1 MGDWRKAAKKL
12 MTGKWLKFDAEN
24 PAWTVTFQGEPQV
37 VEKTA
42 QQGPNA
48 GEVYQQMSFPVE
60 VNGEPKLLE
69 PNRSLLAY
77 IMDEDSTEDI
87 MGRTF
92 LIKCLD
98 LKGKRQ
104 WKMIEQ
110 GRGVTSQSWAGE
122 KKPQAEAEEPEK
134 PKKKPRAAQDKDK
147 EKFKAEI
154 AKKTAERKDQ
164 EEKDREW
171 TDEDQAKSEE
181 KAASYADNETLSD

>member
-1 MGDWRKAAKKL
+1 MGDWRKQAKKL

-37 VEKTA
+37 VDKTA

-60 VNGEPKLLE
+60 VNEEPRLLE

-110 GRGVTSQSWAGE
+110 GRGVASTSWAGE

-134 PKKKPRAAQDKDK
+134 PKKKPKAAPDKDK
-147 EKFKAEI
+147 EKFKKEV
-154 AKKTAERKDQ
+154 AKKTAERKAQ
-164 EEKDREW
+164 EEEAEREIEENEDIGS
-171 TDEDQAKSEE
+171 TEETSGDQA
-181 KAASYADNETLSD
+181 

>member
-1 MGDWRKAAKKL
+1 MGDWRKQAKKL

-24 PAWTVTFQGEPQV
+24 PAWTVTFVGEPQV

-110 GRGVTSQSWAGE
+110 GRGVASQSWTGE

-134 PKKKPRAAQDKDK
+134 PKKKTRAAPDKDK
-147 EKFKAEI
+147 EKFKKEV
-154 AKKTAERKDQ
+154 AKKTAERKAQ
-164 EEKDREW
+164 EDEAEREIEENEDIGS
-171 TDEDQAKSEE
+171 TEETGGDQA
-181 KAASYADNETLSD
+181 

>member
-1 MGDWRKAAKKL
+1 MGDWRKQAKKL

-60 VNGEPKLLE
+60 VNDEPKLLE

-77 IMDEDSTEDI
+77 IMDEDSMGDI
-87 MGRTF
+87 IGKTYI
-92 LIKCLD
+92 IKCLD

-110 GRGVTSQSWAGE
+110 GKGIASKSWAGE
-122 KKPQAEAEEPEK
+122 KKPHVEEEEPEK
-134 PKKKPRAAQDKDK
+134 PKKKPRAGADKDK
-147 EKFKAEI
+147 EKFKKEV
-154 AKKTAERKDQ
+154 AKKTAERKAQ
-164 EEKDREW
+164 EDEAEREIEENENIGS
-171 TDEDQAKSEE
+171 TEETSGDQA
-181 KAASYADNETLSD
+181 

>member
-1 MGDWRKAAKKL
+1 MGDWRKQAKKI
-12 MTGKWLKFDAEN
+12 MTGRWLKFDAEN

-77 IMDEDSTEDI
+77 IMDEDSTGDI
-87 MGRTF
+87 IGKTYI
-92 LIKCLD
+92 IKCLD

-134 PKKKPRAAQDKDK
+134 PKKKTKAAPDNDK
-147 EKFKAEI
+147 EKFKAEVDKRTK
-154 AKKTAERKDQ
+154 ARKVQEEEAEREI
-164 EEKDREW
+164 EEN
-171 TDEDQAKSEE
+171 EDIGSTEE
-181 KAASYADNETLSD
+181 TSGDKT

>member
-1 MGDWRKAAKKL
+1 MADWRKQAKKL

-24 PAWTVTFQGEPQV
+24 PSWIVTFQGEPAV
-37 VEKTA
+37 VTKTT

-48 GEVYQQMSFPVE
+48 GEEYQQMSFPVE

-87 MGRTF
+87 IGKTF

-110 GRGVTSQSWAGE
+110 GKGVTSRSWAGE
-122 KKPQAEAEEPEK
+122 KKTQEEAEEPEK
-134 PKKKPRAAQDKDK
+134 PKKKPRAVPDKDK
-147 EKFKAEI
+147 EKFKREV
-154 AKKTAERKDQ
+154 AKKTAERKAQ
-164 EEKDREW
+164 EEEEERE
-171 TDEDQAKSEE
+171 TEEDGADGRTEE
-181 KAASYADNETLSD
+181 TGELEA

>member
-1 MGDWRKAAKKL
+1 MVDWRKQAKKL
-12 MTGKWLKFDAEN
+12 MQGKWVKFDAEN
-24 PAWTVTFQGEPQV
+24 PSHIITFQAEPTV

-42 QQGPNA
+42 QSGPNA
-48 GEVYQQMSFPVE
+48 GETYEQLSFPVE
-60 VNGEPKLLE
+60 CDGEPKLLE

-110 GRGVTSQSWAGE
+110 GRGVASQSWTGE

-134 PKKKPRAAQDKDK
+134 PKKKPKATPDKDK
-147 EKFKAEI
+147 EKFKKEV
-154 AKKTAERKDQ
+154 AKKTAERKAQ
-164 EEKDREW
+164 EEEAEREIEENEDIGN
-171 TDEDQAKSEE
+171 TEETSGDQA
-181 KAASYADNETLSD
+181 

>member
-1 MGDWRKAAKKL
+1 MGDWRKQAKKL

-37 VEKTA
+37 VTKTA

-48 GEVYQQMSFPVE
+48 GEEYQQMSFPVE

-87 MGRTF
+87 IGKTF

-122 KKPQAEAEEPEK
+122 KKPQGEGEAEER
-134 PKKKPRAAQDKDK
+134 PKKKPRAAPDKDK
-147 EKFKAEI
+147 EKFKKEV
-154 AKKTAERKDQ
+154 AKKTAERQAQ
-164 EEKDREW
+164 EQKEERETEENEDIDR
-171 TDEDQAKSEE
+171 AEE
-181 KAASYADNETLSD
+181 TSGNKEQTLE